1 VTHYTA
7 AEQLVYREAMQIL
20 PGMLGASTV
29 ADNKLLLTAYH
40 QRANE
45 CGVGPMSAWGILST
59 AGMHW
64 LAQLADVIAA
74 HAGCSREDVARDMA
88 STVAL
93 WDIQGAQ
100 RARRK

>member
-1 VTHYTA
+1 VSNYTA
-7 AEQLVYREAMQIL
+7 SEQLVYREAMQIL

-29 ADNKLLLTAYH
+29 EDNKLLLTAYH

-64 LAQLADVIAA
+64 MAQLADIIAA
-74 HAGCSREDVARDMA
+74 HQGGSREDVARDMA
-88 STVAL
+88 ATVAL
-93 WDIQGAQ
+93 WDVQGAQ
-100 RARRK
+100 RARRE

>member
-7 AEQLVYREAMQIL
+7 SEQLVYREAMQIL

-29 ADNKLLLTAYH
+29 EDNKLLLTAYH
-40 QRANE
+40 QCADE
-45 CGVGPMSAWGILST
+45 CGVSPMSAWGILST

-64 LAQLADVIAA
+64 MAQLADVIAA
-74 HAGCSREDVARDMA
+74 HSGCSREDVAQDMA

-93 WDIQGAQ
+93 WDVQGAQ